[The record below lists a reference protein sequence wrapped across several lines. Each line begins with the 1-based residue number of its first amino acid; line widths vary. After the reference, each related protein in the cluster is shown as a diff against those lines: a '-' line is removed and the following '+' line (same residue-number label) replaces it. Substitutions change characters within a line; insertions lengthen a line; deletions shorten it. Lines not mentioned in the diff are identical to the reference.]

1 MRFISLVFFA
11 AIPILIM
18 GQSDKTELEKKK
30 QQLRKDIAYKNEL
43 LDKTAKEKEK
53 SLNQLVLLNT
63 KISEREELIATINSE
78 IELLDTKI
86 NDNTELIVSMNNDIK
101 SLKGEYA
108 KMIEFA
114 YRNRSNYN
122 KIMYVFASED
132 FNQAYRRIRQ
142 LQQYTSYRQ
151 RQAEAILHLEELLER
166 KNEELQRERS
176 EKESLLVNERK
187 ERQQLSSEKKEKQT
201 LYSELKT
208 KEKELRDEIKAKEKE
223 QLAIQKA
230 IEKII
235 AEEIKKAKEAEGAG
249 ADSWTMTPEAKAL
262 ANSFT
267 ANKGNLPWPVER
279 GVITSRFGVHSHPV
293 LKQIKIRNNG
303 VTISTSQESTAR
315 CVFEGIVSQVIV
327 IPGNGKAVIVRH
339 GDYLTVY
346 AKLSEVY
353 VQSGDKVSI
362 KQVIGKV
369 LTQEEKTELQF
380 EIRKGM
386 NAETQDPSSWLYQAN

>member
-1 MRFISLVFFA
+1 MRLISLVVFA
-11 AIPILIM
+11 LIPILVI
-18 GQSDKTELEKKK
+18 GQNETTELDKKK
-30 QQLRKDIAYKNEL
+30 QQLRKDIASKNEL
-43 LDKTAKEKEK
+43 LDKTAEEKEK

-86 NDNTELIVSMNNDIK
+86 KDNTELISSMKNDIK
-101 SLKGEYA
+101 GLKDEYA

-132 FNQAYRRIRQ
+132 FNQAYRRVRH

-166 KNEELQRERS
+166 KNEELQQEKS
-176 EKESLLVNERK
+176 EKEGLLVNERK
-187 ERQQLSSEKKEKQT
+187 ERKQLSSEKKEKQT
-201 LYSELKT
+201 IYSELKT
-208 KEKELRDEIKAKEKE
+208 KEKELKKEIKAKEKE
-223 QLAIQKA
+223 QQSIQKA

-235 AEEIKKAKEAEGAG
+235 AEEIKKAREAEGAS
-249 ADSWTMTPEAKAL
+249 ADSWTLTPEAKAL

-267 ANKGNLPWPVER
+267 ANKGKLPWPVER

-315 CVFEGIVSQVIV
+315 CVFDGVVSQVIV

-346 AKLSEVY
+346 SKLSEVY

-369 LTQEEKTELQF
+369 LTLDEKTELQF

-386 NAETQDPSSWLYQAN
+386 NAETHDPSTWLYRAN